1 MIHTY
6 PFINNSEKSQCQ
18 KGGEYRDREGVR
30 EEGEEESRRREEE
43 RERVRERELKMSA
56 KRRGGGAGRGKQDFD
71 SPC

>member
-30 EEGEEESRRREEE
+30 EEGEEESRREEE
-43 RERVRERELKMSA
+43 RERVRERIKNV
-56 KRRGGGAGRGKQDFD
+56 
-71 SPC
+71 C